1 MTIQIQVCRDEPL
14 EHKTGIQCGTVYITR
29 TLKKVEMEHDI

>member
-1 MTIQIQVCRDEPL
+1 MHVTQEMMMCDSGFYP
-14 EHKTGIQCGTVYITR
+14 GIQCGTVYITR